1 MESKESPTQI
11 IWKSTEEILR
21 RADVAS
27 YKERIKAVLQSP
39 RGRKALTM
47 GGIPWRWAIEYLKP
61 EDALEGPASEC
72 LTTTP
77 VCTINGVNYYDNYLF
92 DSEID
97 VLVGSY
103 DVETSVFDIYMFF
116 LHIY

>member
-1 MESKESPTQI
+1 MPHE
-11 IWKSTEEILR
+11 
-21 RADVAS
+21 
-27 YKERIKAVLQSP
+27 
-39 RGRKALTM
+39 RKALTM
-47 GGIPWRWAIEYLKP
+47 GGIQWQWAIEYLKP
-61 EDALEGPASEC
+61 KDALEGPSSEC

-97 VLVGSY
+97 LLVGSY
-103 DVETSVFDIYMFF
+103 VVETSVFDIYMFF